1 MKEYAMFACLS
12 GDQLHGGIDMTIA
25 NESKT
30 HGHSPIM
37 NQAKLHLALHPSLPS
52 HGGHVWLD
60 LSIYVKE
67 CNLCHER
74 TI

>member
-1 MKEYAMFACLS
+1 MQCLHVLS
-12 GDQLHGGIDMTIA
+12 VDQLHGGIDMTIA

-30 HGHSPIM
+30 HGHSSIM
-37 NQAKLHLALHPSLPS
+37 NEANYVWPFVPLPI

-60 LSIYVKE
+60 LSVNVKE
-67 CNLCHER
+67 CNLCHGK